1 MSEIGRI
8 NEDIYFSTCSCLLA
22 FNCFIFFLRKSF
34 WKNFKKEHSFVSPL
48 NLQNVFTFLLLFWV
62 CFGCSCGVWKFS
74 QPGIQAKPQPKPQL
88 PQRQIQLQVFRFLRF
103 GSCFIRGLFHGYSCI
118 WIWGERWVKYIE
130 MVKRSFESNSCTYVF
145 HESPSEADRA
155 GSWFLRMS
163 LV

>member
-22 FNCFIFFLRKSF
+22 FNCFFFLRKSF

-62 CFGCSCGVWKFS
+62 CFGCTCGVWKFS

-103 GSCFIRGLFHGYSCI
+103 GELFYSRSI
-118 WIWGERWVKYIE
+118 PWLFLHMDMGRKVSEIHWNGETI
-130 MVKRSFESNSCTYVF
+130 
-145 HESPSEADRA
+145 
-155 GSWFLRMS
+155 LRIK
-163 LV
+163 